1 MGDRSE
7 VNGASPLIQWTPS
20 NPTREREQ
28 KWQQFRPSERTVA
41 GRSGEAEGA
50 GRVHHRWHSRH
61 RRRDRSQLGDAGRD
75 GGRRLQQQRGGGA
88 GIRGRLEGFGIA
100 ASIHRGDVA
109 SYEDCQRT
117 MHHVLEQ
124 HGRLD
129 ILVNNAG
136 ITADKAILKM
146 EEDDWYKVLGVNLS
160 GAFFTSK
167 AALGHMLDR
176 GTGRIVNISSI
187 VGQIGNIGQ
196 SNYAASK
203 SGLFGLTMTLAREA
217 AASLQRS
224 GKFDPDGIGLT
235 VNCVAPGFIETE
247 MLATVP
253 EKVLDKIRAQIPL
266 GRLGRPE
273 EVARV
278 VHFLCADASSYI
290 TGQIWAVN
298 GGQEM

>member
-1 MGDRSE
+1 M
-7 VNGASPLIQWTPS
+7 P
-20 NPTREREQ
+20 
-28 KWQQFRPSERTVA
+28 
-41 GRSGEAEGA
+41 
-50 GRVHHRWHSRH
+50 
-61 RRRDRSQLGDAGRD
+61 
-75 GGRRLQQQRGGGA
+75 
-88 GIRGRLEGFGIA
+88 

-136 ITADKAILKM
+136 ITADKSILKM
-146 EEDDWYKVLGVNLS
+146 EEDDLHKTLGVNLVWRVLHVED
-160 GAFFTSK
+160 GARAHARSRHL
-167 AALGHMLDR
+167 AGIGQHLLDR
-176 GTGRIVNISSI
+176 RADRQHRPVELRGVE
-187 VGQIGNIGQ
+187 VGPVRAHKDAGARGGCKPAEVRQI
-196 SNYAASK
+196 
-203 SGLFGLTMTLAREA
+203 
-217 AASLQRS
+217 
-224 GKFDPDGIGLT
+224 DPDAIGLT
-235 VNCVAPGFIETE
+235 VNRVAPGFIETE

-253 EKVLDKIRAQIPL
+253 DKVLDKIRAQIPL